1 MNNSKNRIGIY
12 IHIPFCASKCAY
24 CDFNSKAGCDK
35 LMPQY
40 QQALLAHIREM
51 EKQLA
56 EYYVDT
62 VYFGGGTPSH
72 YGAQRLVELFD
83 ALKLRAKVLTDA
95 EVTFEANP
103 DSVSAPLLQAL
114 KKAGFNR
121 ISLGV
126 QSAND
131 KMLRTLGR
139 RHTFAQAE
147 KAVAL
152 AREAGFDNLSLDL
165 MYGLPSQSREDWAE
179 TLKRAIALKPEHLS
193 CYGLRLEEG
202 TPLYTFQDTP
212 FMPDDDAQ
220 ADMYLYAVEQLRQFG
235 YRQYEISNFSL
246 PGRESKHNLKYWQ
259 CQPYLGFGAGAHSYL
274 GSLRY
279 SFLRDIEQYINAV
292 SSGGV
297 ILDEQEEITPFGKAS
312 EYLMLGLR
320 TVRGIS
326 EAEYRNQ
333 FKFSFRDIGHY
344 LRKCEEH
351 GWAVNTDGRWSFT
364 PEGFLISNTL
374 IGDIL
379 ELQQQELS
387 RMNRFLYR
395 EEPVQDG
402 QISIFPKSQQNTSI
416 FPGI

>member
-35 LMPQY
+35 LMPRY

-83 ALKLRAKVLTDA
+83 TLKLRAKVLTDA

-139 RHTFAQAE
+139 RHTFAQA
-147 KAVAL
+147 AFITN
-152 AREAGFDNLSLDL
+152 G
-165 MYGLPSQSREDWAE
+165 
-179 TLKRAIALKPEHLS
+179 
-193 CYGLRLEEG
+193 
-202 TPLYTFQDTP
+202 
-212 FMPDDDAQ
+212 
-220 ADMYLYAVEQLRQFG
+220 
-235 YRQYEISNFSL
+235 
-246 PGRESKHNLKYWQ
+246 ESSK
-259 CQPYLGFGAGAHSYL
+259 
-274 GSLRY
+274 
-279 SFLRDIEQYINAV
+279 
-292 SSGGV
+292 
-297 ILDEQEEITPFGKAS
+297 
-312 EYLMLGLR
+312 
-320 TVRGIS
+320 
-326 EAEYRNQ
+326 
-333 FKFSFRDIGHY
+333 
-344 LRKCEEH
+344 
-351 GWAVNTDGRWSFT
+351 
-364 PEGFLISNTL
+364 
-374 IGDIL
+374 
-379 ELQQQELS
+379 
-387 RMNRFLYR
+387 
-395 EEPVQDG
+395 
-402 QISIFPKSQQNTSI
+402 
-416 FPGI
+416 